1 MYLVVVLVAMNQTV
15 ELPDIY
21 NDFRLPE
28 NLTRSRSIRSL
39 QTSVDGLYWGRR
51 ILCTLLRHSMTW
63 PQSRS
68 GVPSSVVCRKKSS
81 VPINRYCCCN
91 RWQFLES
98 STLNPK
104 VLCTF
109 AGKPFQYRPIDTR
122 NNTTFG
128 TAQWSLH
135 KMTGN
140 CEIYAPHPS
149 NNNQDFFEIPKRDKD
164 KTWWKTKSRKSLSK

>member
-1 MYLVVVLVAMNQTV
+1 MTSA
-15 ELPDIY
+15 
-21 NDFRLPE
+21 FLPE

-39 QTSVDGLYWGRR
+39 QTSIEELYCGRR

-98 STLNPK
+98 STPPTYTLNPK
-104 VLCTF
+104 VLCVPFFF
-109 AGKPFQYRPIDTR
+109 AGKLFQYQPIDTR
-122 NNTTFG
+122 HNTTFG
-128 TAQWSLH
+128 AAQWSLH
-135 KMTGN
+135 KKTGN
-140 CEIYAPHPS
+140 CEIYAPHPP